1 MDSLFAGSRPWPLE
15 YTGEEFLV
23 IDTNVSSCHVRT
35 LVVEDHKEWREQIC
49 SILAAQPELEVIGEA
64 SDGLESVQKAAA
76 LKPDLVLLDIGLPG
90 LNGIEVARR
99 ICQQSPA
106 VKIVFVSGNSDP
118 DLIREALSNGAQGY
132 VLKVDISTKLLPA
145 LKEIL
150 RGDPCDRLKTS
161 AAT

>member
-64 SDGLESVQKAAA
+64 SDGLESVQKR
-76 LKPDLVLLDIGLPG
+76 LL
-90 LNGIEVARR
+90 
-99 ICQQSPA
+99 
-106 VKIVFVSGNSDP
+106 
-118 DLIREALSNGAQGY
+118 
-132 VLKVDISTKLLPA
+132 
-145 LKEIL
+145 
-150 RGDPCDRLKTS
+150 
-161 AAT
+161 